1 LHQFCTPPDEYGSED
16 SSINE
21 KKGKKDDFC
30 DQPSFSVPE
39 ANITVVEVED
49 IHDTCKKHD
58 DGGDG
63 RKQAETAVDFSKE
76 EFLIPV
82 LFCPDSLF
90 KNPPAPEGCEKKSKT
105 DEMKKKIDGTI
116 HKHLAVGIVCGMF
129 ISCSKIRK

>member
-30 DQPSFSVPE
+30 DQPSLNVPE
-39 ANITVVEVED
+39 INITVVQVED
-49 IHDTCKKHD
+49 IHDTRKKHD

-63 RKQAETAVDFSKE
+63 RKQAETAVDFSEE
-76 EFLIPV
+76 EFLIPF
-82 LFCPDSLF
+82 LLRLDSSL
-90 KNPPAPEGCEKKSKT
+90 KNPSPKKRCEYKSKT

-116 HKHLAVGIVCGMF
+116 HKHLAVRIVCGMC
-129 ISCSKIRK
+129 IIAVLR